1 LTEGDGWQGGL
12 SLKAKEKVLV
22 QLYLYRCEPDDGV
35 FPFEITQKGLS
46 EHLGLRRSHVAMAL
60 QELVKDGLV
69 AVAKGHVEGEERR
82 QNAYCV
88 TDKGFETGSALRTRL
103 FEIEVSFED
112 SEGARTV
119 KVSEIVGSRKAS
131 LASVII
137 QLDRGRTVRD
147 EIAVVTAPQK
157 KLISVFCPTCKK
169 QIEVDNVFI
178 DEEVGFDC
186 PGCGRPYRIV
196 PAQRKEEDPGK
207 RMASPEQTKEGSA
220 VRETPPSALPNAVAV
235 AIVVTL
241 SIVLF
246 TSVFCLTGALI
257 AGAVAGVVVWAVLK
271 TRGKTAPKPR
281 TFASAL
287 TTTVVL
293 APVLLFVWHLMV
305 ASMDVMDTLRTVGA
319 CVAAVLIGYVPVK
332 YRLPAFRGDYLLSA
346 GVVLILS
353 AVASMV
359 VLDFGG
365 LTPGMAMAAGITG
378 SMVVIWSTFHPV
390 DKDAAVLDIGMSVG
404 AFLLLLTA
412 LVLVQEASALMDF
425 FAAAGVATVGAV
437 LVYFRAARE
446 RTGAK
451 DLSSHLL
458 GALPVAFA
466 VGLLA
471 IGALLVQNGS
481 YLAAAAELA
490 AAVPFAYIGVRRLLV
505 DDRTYRVLL
514 AVIFSGAIILSV
526 LAGLVT

>member
-1 LTEGDGWQGGL
+1 MTEGDGWQGGL

-35 FPFEITQKGLS
+35 FPFEVTQKGLS

-103 FEIEVSFED
+103 LEVEVSFED

-147 EIAVVTAPQK
+147 EIAVVTAPEK

-196 PAQRKEEDPGK
+196 PAQRKEEYTEK
-207 RMASPEQTKEGSA
+207 RVASPEQTKERAPAQEAPSSA
-220 VRETPPSALPNAVAV
+220 SLIAVAV
-235 AIVVTL
+235 AFIVTI

-246 TSVFCLTGALI
+246 TSVFCLMGALV
-257 AGAVAGVVVWAVLK
+257 AGAVAGVVVWAALK

-287 TTTVVL
+287 VTMVAL
-293 APVLLFVWHLMV
+293 APVLLIVWNLMV
-305 ASMDVMDTLRTVGA
+305 AAMNVMDTLRTVGA
-319 CVAAVLIGYVPVK
+319 CVAAVLIGYALVK
-332 YRLPAFRGDYLLSA
+332 YQLPAFKGDYLLSA
-346 GVVLILS
+346 GMVLILS

-365 LTPGMAMAAGITG
+365 LTPGMAMAAGIAG
-378 SMVVIWSTFHPV
+378 SMVMVWSTFHPV
-390 DKDAAVLDIGMSVG
+390 DRDAAVLDMGMSVG
-404 AFLLLLTA
+404 AVLLLLTA
-412 LVLVQEASALMDF
+412 TVLVQEASDVMDF

-437 LVYFRAARE
+437 LVYLRVARE

-458 GALPVAFA
+458 GALPMAFA

-471 IGALLVQNGS
+471 VGALLVQGGS
-481 YLAAAAELA
+481 YLAAAVELA
-490 AAVPFAYIGVRRLLV
+490 AAVLFAYIGIRRLFIG
-505 DDRTYRVLL
+505 DRTYRVRL
-514 AVIFSGAIILSV
+514 AVIFSGAIVLSV
-526 LAGLVT
+526 FAGLVA

>member
-1 LTEGDGWQGGL
+1 MTEGDGWQGGL
-12 SLKAKEKVLV
+12 SLKAREKVLV
-22 QLYLYRCEPDDGV
+22 QLYVHRCEPDDGV
-35 FPFEITQKGLS
+35 FPFEVTQKGLS

-69 AVAKGHVEGEERR
+69 AVAKGHVEGEGRR

-88 TDKGFETGSALRTRL
+88 TDKGFDVGSSLRARL
-103 FEIEVSFED
+103 LEVEVSFET

-147 EIAVVTAPQK
+147 EIAVVTAPEK

-196 PAQRKEEDPGK
+196 PAQRREEDPEK
-207 RMASPEQTKEGSA
+207 RMASPEQTREGSPA
-220 VRETPPSALPNAVAV
+220 RETPPSAWPIAVV
-235 AIVVTL
+235 VTVVVTL

-257 AGAVAGVVVWAVLK
+257 AGAAVGVVVWAVLR
-271 TRGKTAPKPR
+271 TGRKTAPKPR

-293 APVLLFVWHLMV
+293 APVLLFIWHLMV

-319 CVAAVLIGYVPVK
+319 CVAAITIGYVPVK
-332 YRLPAFRGDYLLSA
+332 HWLPAFRGDYLLSV
-346 GVVLILS
+346 GMVLILS
-353 AVASMV
+353 AVASMA

-365 LTPGMAMAAGITG
+365 LTPGMAMAAGIVG

-390 DKDAAVLDIGMSVG
+390 DRDAAVLDMGMSVG
-404 AFLLLLTA
+404 AFLLILTA
-412 LVLVQEASALMDF
+412 LVLSQESSDVMDF
-425 FAAAGVATVGAV
+425 SAAAGVATVGAV
-437 LVYFRAARE
+437 RVYLRAARE

-458 GALPVAFA
+458 AALPMAFA
-466 VGLLA
+466 GGLRAVGA
-471 IGALLVQNGS
+471 QRVRGGA
-481 YLAAAAELA
+481 YH
-490 AAVPFAYIGVRRLLV
+490 
-505 DDRTYRVLL
+505 
-514 AVIFSGAIILSV
+514 
-526 LAGLVT
+526 

>member
-1 LTEGDGWQGGL
+1 MTEGDGWQGGL

-22 QLYLYRCEPDDGV
+22 QLYLYRCEPGDVV

-69 AVAKGHVEGEERR
+69 VVAKGHVEGEERR

-103 FEIEVSFED
+103 LEVEVSFED

-147 EIAVVTAPQK
+147 EIAVVTAPEK

-196 PAQRKEEDPGK
+196 PAQRKEEAPEK
-207 RMASPEQTKEGSA
+207 RMASPEQAREEFTA
-220 VRETPPSALPNAVAV
+220 RETPPSASLIAVAV

-246 TSVFCLTGALI
+246 TSVFCLMGALVV
-257 AGAVAGVVVWAVLK
+257 GAVAGLVVWVVLK
-271 TRGKTAPKPR
+271 AQGKTTPKPGTFAGVGQVPITTTSYSGKTARKPR

-287 TTTVVL
+287 MTTAVL
-293 APVLLFVWHLMV
+293 APVLLFVWDLMV

-319 CVAAVLIGYVPVK
+319 CVAAVLIGYVLVK

-346 GVVLILS
+346 GLVLILS

-359 VLDFGG
+359 VFDFGG
-365 LTPGMAMAAGITG
+365 LTPGMAMAAGIAG

-390 DKDAAVLDIGMSVG
+390 DKDAAVLDMGMSVG

-412 LVLVQEASALMDF
+412 LVLAQEASGLMDF
-425 FAAAGVATVGAV
+425 FAAASVATVGAV
-437 LVYFRAARE
+437 LVYLRAARE
-446 RTGAK
+446 RTG
-451 DLSSHLL
+451 
-458 GALPVAFA
+458 
-466 VGLLA
+466 
-471 IGALLVQNGS
+471 
-481 YLAAAAELA
+481 
-490 AAVPFAYIGVRRLLV
+490 
-505 DDRTYRVLL
+505 
-514 AVIFSGAIILSV
+514 
-526 LAGLVT
+526 